1 MTTSRLLRH
10 TGPRAARGVT
20 LIELMVALVLG
31 LVVAGAAMAVFL
43 VNRQTYLATENLGR
57 LQENARTAFEL
68 MAQDIRAAG
77 MIPCSNEIST
87 TAQSLNN
94 VVASTEWW
102 TAHGTGATPAQ
113 QWESTSFI
121 GYANA
126 DGDALQL
133 IAAIPP
139 AVVPTVVTDAP
150 ASGTLPVDL
159 KVNSVDGIDAG
170 DLLLVCDYGAS
181 SPKRSPQGA
190 LFQATSAAGTT
201 INISE
206 TGSPGNAA
214 GGVSMFKFDAPQE
227 PQPNGVVSKLRPTRW
242 YIGDNTRGGKS
253 LFRSRLVNDAGTLS
267 IAEDEI
273 VANAD
278 DMDLAYLISGGS
290 SYVAAAAVPA
300 ASWSKVVAVRIQL
313 HMTGVDRVDGAKVE
327 RTLEHVVAVR
337 NRVL

>member
-1 MTTSRLLRH
+1 MTTSHLLPH
-10 TGPRAARGVT
+10 AGPRAARGVT

-77 MIPCSNEIST
+77 MIPCSNEIGDST
-87 TAQSLNN
+87 KAQSLNN
-94 VVASTEWW
+94 VVDSTEWW
-102 TAHGTGATPAQ
+102 TAHDAGATPTK
-113 QWESTSFI
+113 QWEGTSFR

-133 IAAIPP
+133 ISAIPP
-139 AVVPTVVTDAP
+139 AVVPTVLTDT
-150 ASGTLPVDL
+150 ASGGLPIDL
-159 KVNSVDGIDAG
+159 KVNNVDGIAAG
-170 DLLLVCDYGAS
+170 DLLLVCDYGSAV
-181 SPKRSPQGA
+181 PPRSPQGA
-190 LFQATSAAGTT
+190 IFQVTSAVGTT
-201 INISE
+201 INVSE
-206 TGSPGNAA
+206 GGSPGNAI
-214 GGVSMFKFDAPQE
+214 GPLENLFKFGNPAE
-227 PQPNGVVSKLRPTRW
+227 PNGLVSELHPTRW

-253 LFRSRLVNDAGTLS
+253 LFRSRLVNDAGALS

-278 DMDLAYLISGGS
+278 HMDLAYLLGGGT

-300 ASWSKVVAVRIQL
+300 ASWNKVVAVRIQL
-313 HMTGVDRVDGAKVE
+313 HMTGFDRVDGAKVE

>member
-1 MTTSRLLRH
+1 MTTSRLMRNA
-10 TGPRAARGVT
+10 GPRAMRGVT

-43 VNRQTYLATENLGR
+43 VNRQTYLATENIGR

-113 QWESTSFI
+113 QWETTSFL
-121 GYANA
+121 GYSNAN
-126 DGDALQL
+126 GDALQL

-150 ASGTLPVDL
+150 AAGTLPMDL

-170 DLLLVCDYGAS
+170 DLLLVCDYGS
-181 SPKRSPQGA
+181 STPKRSPQGA

-242 YIGDNTRGGKS
+242 YIGNNTRGGKS
-253 LFRSRLVNDAGTLS
+253 LFRSRLVNDSGALS

-278 DMDLAYLISGGS
+278 DMDLAYLVSGGT

-313 HMTGVDRVDGAKVE
+313 HMTGVDRVDGAPVQ